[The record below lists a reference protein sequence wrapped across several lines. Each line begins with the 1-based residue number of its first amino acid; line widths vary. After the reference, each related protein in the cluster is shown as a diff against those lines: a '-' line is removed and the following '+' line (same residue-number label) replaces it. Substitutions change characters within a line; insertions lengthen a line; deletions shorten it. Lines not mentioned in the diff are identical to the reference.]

1 MTERKPRALVAMSG
15 GVDSSV
21 AAALLLRRGYEVVGA
36 TMRVYDYSGVS
47 RCGTCCAP
55 DDIHDAKR
63 VADKLGIAHYTLN
76 YEDRFADSVIRP
88 FVDEYLRGRTP
99 IPCVA
104 CNDRMKFRAMLAR
117 AAELDCD
124 LLATGHYARVL
135 RDGARVRLAR
145 GRDAA
150 KDQTYF
156 LFNLDEAQL
165 ARIDFPV
172 GELDKASV
180 RALAEELDLPVS
192 HKPDSQEICFVPGG
206 DYAAVVEKAVGDGV
220 DLSGEIVDRAGRVVG
235 RHDGYHRFTVGQR
248 KGLGCLGPEP
258 HYVLKI
264 DSAAARVMVGKA
276 EDVYFDS
283 LRCDRFH
290 WIGGAPAS
298 PVRAVVKIRH
308 QHAGAAATIH
318 PTGDGVRVEFERPV
332 RAVSPGQAAVAYDG
346 DVVRGGGFIDEGF
359 LAEHA

>member
-1 MTERKPRALVAMSG
+1 MSG

-21 AAALLLRRGYEVVGA
+21 AVALLLRRGYEVVGA

-99 IPCVA
+99 IPCIA

-117 AAELDCD
+117 ASELDCEI
-124 LLATGHYARVL
+124 LATGHYARVH
-135 RDGARVRLAR
+135 RDGSRVRLLR
-145 GRDAA
+145 GRDAS

-156 LFNLDEAQL
+156 LFNLDEEQL
-165 ARIDFPV
+165 GHIEFPV
-172 GELDKASV
+172 GELDKAEV

-206 DYAAVVEKAVGDGV
+206 DYAAVVEKAVGDSV
-220 DLSGEIVDRAGRVVG
+220 NLTGELVDRSGRVVG
-235 RHDGYHRFTVGQR
+235 QHDGYHRFTVGQR
-248 KGLGCLGPEP
+248 KGLGALGPDP

-264 DSAAARVMVGKA
+264 EATTARVTVGTA
-276 EDVYFDS
+276 DEVYFS
-283 LRCDRFH
+283 ALRCDRFH
-290 WIGGAPAS
+290 WIGETPSSPIGAT
-298 PVRAVVKIRH
+298 VRIRH

-318 PTGDGVRVEFERPV
+318 PTSGGVRVEFERPV
-332 RAVSPGQAAVAYDG
+332 RAVSPGQAAVAYNG
-346 DVVRGGGFIDEGF
+346 DVVLGGGYIDEGF
-359 LAEHA
+359 LAERA

>member
-1 MTERKPRALVAMSG
+1 MSG

-88 FVDEYLRGRTP
+88 FVNEYLRGRTP
-99 IPCVA
+99 IPCIA

-117 AAELDCD
+117 ATELECD
-124 LLATGHYARVL
+124 ILATGHYARVV
-135 RDGARVRLAR
+135 RDGACVRLMR
-145 GRDAA
+145 GRDASR
-150 KDQTYF
+150 DQTYF
-156 LFNLDEAQL
+156 LFNLDDEQL
-165 ARIDFPV
+165 ARIEFPV
-172 GELDKASV
+172 GELDKAAV
-180 RALAEELDLPVS
+180 RALAGELGLPVS

-206 DYAAVVEKAVGDGV
+206 DYAAVVEKAVGEGV
-220 DLSGEIVDRAGRVVG
+220 DLSGELVDRSGRVVG
-235 RHDGYHRFTVGQR
+235 RHDGFHRFTVGQR
-248 KGLGCLGPEP
+248 KGLGRLGDEP
-258 HYVLKI
+258 RYVLKI
-264 DSAAARVMVGKA
+264 DAATARVTVGTA
-276 EDVYFDS
+276 DEVYFDA
-283 LRCDRFH
+283 LRCERFH
-290 WIGGAPAS
+290 WIGGAPAT
-298 PVRAVVKIRH
+298 PVRAQVKVRH

-318 PTGDGVRVEFERPV
+318 PAESGVRVEFERPV

-346 DVVRGGGFIDEGF
+346 DVVLGGGYIDEGF
-359 LAEHA
+359 LAERA